1 MVFCDFYSYDIN
13 TSKNIKKYYGT
24 TMLHPKEQRLCQ
36 DMSQN
41 IAITMVACLKVMV
54 KPRYLTAM
62 KHNTRI
68 NDDNFFIY
76 EVTLKMQ
83 LIETEIIGKHLLY
96 DDSDLKFI
104 LIFF

>member
-1 MVFCDFYSYDIN
+1 
-13 TSKNIKKYYGT
+13 
-24 TMLHPKEQRLCQ
+24 
-36 DMSQN
+36 MSQN

-54 KPRYLTAM
+54 KPRYLTAR

-83 LIETEIIGKHLLY
+83 LIETEMIGKHLLY

-104 LIFF
+104 LIFFKVKNITRWCKTLKMVIKFFKYFTAFN

>member
-1 MVFCDFYSYDIN
+1 
-13 TSKNIKKYYGT
+13 
-24 TMLHPKEQRLCQ
+24 MLHPKKQVMPEYVPKHCYYHGS
-36 DMSQN
+36 M
-41 IAITMVACLKVMV
+41 LKIMV
-54 KPRYLTAM
+54 KPRFLTAR

-83 LIETEIIGKHLLY
+83 LIEAKKIGKHLLY